1 MEFALLKIGEWSRFK
16 ADATYIQPS
25 FRLQART
32 GYCQYQGWENILN
45 DVGQG
50 VCISC
55 VSHKQTETE
64 NVLNFIVVSFV
75 VVFNRVE

>member
-1 MEFALLKIGEWSRFK
+1 MDFALLKIGEWSRFK
-16 ADATYIQPS
+16 TDATYIKPS
-25 FRLQART
+25 FRLQVST

-55 VSHKQTETE
+55 VSHKQMETE
-64 NVLNFIVVSFV
+64 NVLNFFV
-75 VVFNRVE
+75 LSMCI